1 MQRCSRPLPSA
12 AVVGRSLRANPS
24 LRRLLGA
31 WAQSCLGTGA
41 GYVALLLLTYR
52 DLHSAWALA
61 AVLLADFLPAIVLGA
76 WFGALA
82 DRLPRRRL
90 IIVANIVQ
98 AVAFIALAFAA
109 GAPAII
115 SLALLAGIGNA
126 LQRPAL
132 RSALPVVAGE
142 QAQLAAALYDTCRWV
157 GITIGPALAAG
168 LFALSGVG
176 LPLVLNGV
184 SFLLAA
190 AVVATIDIDGR
201 GRARVAAADGDREPE
216 GAATAGPSGLRAGL
230 AAAFAVPGIATV
242 ILCSAGSIIAGGL
255 LNVCEPIFATHAL
268 GGSDTD
274 YALLVACYGI
284 GMVVASSLVARRGDV
299 SEQLMIRRYLA
310 ALTLTAAGM
319 AGTAFA
325 GSVIAA
331 ALTFAG
337 TGYANALLLVSESQL
352 IQARVPA
359 AVQGRLFGSKD
370 TVEGASFLLGLLA
383 AGALVG
389 VAGVRPTLG
398 AGAAICGLCAIAGIV
413 ALRHRASA
421 TALLRASAG
430 HAPGAAAVVRRIG
443 PAPLALS
450 AGAAVIVRRPGLPPG
465 GSPLR
470 VRAVGAARPRLAGAS
485 RAHSARR

>member
-1 MQRCSRPLPSA
+1 
-12 AVVGRSLRANPS
+12 VGRSLRANPP

-41 GYVALLLLTYR
+41 GYVALLLLTYHH
-52 DLHSAWALA
+52 LHSSWALA

-82 DRLPRRRL
+82 DRFPRRPL
-90 IIVANIVQ
+90 IILANVVQ
-98 AVAFIALAFAA
+98 AVAFIALAFAG
-109 GAPAII
+109 GAAAIL

-142 QAQLAAALYDTCRWV
+142 QAQVAAALYDTCRWV
-157 GITIGPALAAG
+157 GITLGPALAAG
-168 LFALSGVG
+168 LFALWGVG
-176 LPLVLNGV
+176 LPLALNGV
-184 SFLLAA
+184 SFALAA
-190 AVVATIDIDGR
+190 VLVATIPIDS
-201 GRARVAAADGDREPE
+201 RAPRAAGAPDGEEPP
-216 GAATAGPSGLRAGL
+216 GAPSGLRAGL
-230 AAAFAVPGIATV
+230 AAAFAIPGIATV
-242 ILCSAGSIIAGGL
+242 VACSAGSIVAGGL
-255 LNVCEPIFATHAL
+255 LNVCEPIFATRAL
-268 GGSDTD
+268 HGSASD
-274 YALLVACYGI
+274 YALLVACYGV
-284 GMVVASSLVARRGDV
+284 GMVAASSLVARRGDV
-299 SEQLMIRRYLA
+299 AEQLMLRRYLA

-325 GSVIAA
+325 GSVLAA

-352 IQARVPA
+352 IQTRVPP

-370 TVEGASFLLGLLA
+370 TVEGAAFLLGLLA

-398 AGAAICGLCAIAGIV
+398 AGAAVCGLCAIAGV
-413 ALRHRASA
+413 AALARRRGAPALRVVSSA
-421 TALLRASAG
+421 DELDGPAI
-430 HAPGAAAVVRRIG
+430 VRRVG
-443 PAPLALS
+443 PAPTALA
-450 AGAAVIVRRPGLPPG
+450 AGGAVIVRRPGLPPG

-470 VRAVGAARPRLAGAS
+470 VSAPGAARPRSAGAS
-485 RAHSARR
+485 RLRSARR